1 MIELPW
7 DPEVETPATIAI
19 IGGGPVGIEAG
30 IYARFLG
37 YHVSI
42 FETRRVGHR
51 MHDWHNRPL
60 GVAVSECTTPLGLAA
75 IKAQNPE
82 YEFPPLDKIWTGQ
95 EFAEEYLIPLAKTDL
110 LFDDIHFLSPVRD
123 VSRCQTDRETIEDLQ
138 ERCND
143 EFRLLVAGQH
153 RGDWISKADVV
164 LDCRGCFQSQS
175 GMGPGGGQA
184 IGEKEFE
191 SHLLKH
197 SVQDRKFEAKSIR
210 DKSICLVGSTWHAT
224 LFAQEFWDARVDYP
238 GTKLLWL
245 VPEDREKWPAGMKR
259 LAELIQSDPAGPVQ
273 LLATLGVDKV
283 RRSVDGKWHL
293 QCVRSDETI
302 TELTCD
308 ELVRRTPGRE
318 APGFPELD
326 TTSFTL
332 QDGTAHRFITHEPG
346 YYRLRGDQSDSPFV
360 IGSGSDRADEQ
371 TTISL
376 GSSLKECHQ
385 SIRELF
391 AILGGRENLDLYEI
405 MADNIR
411 AGRV

>member
-19 IGGGPVGIEAG
+19 IGAGPVGIEAG

-60 GVAVSECTTPLGLAA
+60 GVTVAECTTPLGLAA
-75 IKAQNPE
+75 IKAQNPVF
-82 YEFPPLDKIWTGQ
+82 EFPAPDKIWTGK
-95 EFAEEYLIPLAKTDL
+95 EFADEYLIPLAKTDL
-110 LFDDIHFLSPVRD
+110 LFDDIHFLSPVQD
-123 VSRCQTDRETIEDLQ
+123 ISRCQTYLGSTEDLQ

-164 LDCRGCFQSQS
+164 LDCRGCYQSQA
-175 GMGPGGGQA
+175 GMGPGGGLA

-191 SHLLKH
+191 SYLLKH
-197 SVQDRKFEAKSIR
+197 SVQDRKFEPKLIR
-210 DKSICLVGSTWHAT
+210 DKSICLVGATSHAL
-224 LFAQEFWDARVDYP
+224 LFAEEFWEARNEFP

-245 VPEDREKWPAGMKR
+245 VPEDRALWSTGIKR
-259 LAELIQSDPAGPVQ
+259 IAELIQSEPAGPVQ
-273 LLATLGVDKV
+273 MLSTLGVDKV
-283 RRSVDGKWHL
+283 RRSVEEKWHL
-293 QCVRSDETI
+293 QCVSSDETV

-308 ELVRRTPGRE
+308 ELVRRTYGRE
-318 APGFPELD
+318 SPGFPELD
-326 TTSFTL
+326 SRSFIL
-332 QDGTAHRFITHEPG
+332 PDGTPHRFITQEPG
-346 YYRLRGDQSDSPFV
+346 YYRLRGEPSDSPV
-360 IGSGSDRADEQ
+360 AAVYETGNTDQASM
-371 TTISL
+371 ISL
-376 GSSLKECHQ
+376 GSSLKGGHQ

-391 AILGGRENLDLYEI
+391 AILGGRANLDLYEI
-405 MADNIR
+405 MAENIR